1 MWSNRFTPKGGEL
14 RPPPQGV
21 GRMVVTGGAGVLALL
36 GGAYLS
42 MVYSKRKQERDGTN
56 PMYEQVLAH
65 VGTKSPVTDD
75 VPTSKLP
82 TRSSQIRSS
91 KPMEPPVQEHRAKHD
106 SVEERTE
113 KAKTDGN
120 GDVDQAR
127 REEPAPQRKKGNGK
141 LVSQSDSDFMK
152 SYKKDK

>member
-1 MWSNRFTPKGGEL
+1 MQLNSFFFY
-14 RPPPQGV
+14 V
-21 GRMVVTGGAGVLALL
+21 
-36 GGAYLS
+36 
-42 MVYSKRKQERDGTN
+42 D
-56 PMYEQVLAH
+56 EQVLAH

-91 KPMEPPVQEHRAKHD
+91 KPMKPPVQEHHAKHD